1 MHFVLQIT
9 VPNDCTEL
17 SVISESV
24 KYAFVWRSRSRG
36 RYAKMR
42 ADPRADTAEFS
53 WQAQKRGRYDG
64 TYARYRDF
72 QYLTLSG
79 EYLRICSCILHCS
92 EFDAPAWAFCSMH
105 FPKHVNGAQHVSS
118 AYAPCLKP
126 MLGVQRAL

>member
-24 KYAFVWRSRSRG
+24 KYANVWRSRSRG

-42 ADPRADTAEFS
+42 EDPRADTAEFS
-53 WQAQKRGRYDG
+53 WQAQKRDRYDG

-72 QYLTLSG
+72 VVSIFVSAVAYFTALNLMHQHGLSA
-79 EYLRICSCILHCS
+79 RCT
-92 EFDAPAWAFCSMH
+92 
-105 FPKHVNGAQHVSS
+105 FPN
-118 AYAPCLKP
+118 
-126 MLGVQRAL
+126 M